1 MPQGPSAADPLQA
14 LRDEM
19 FTLET
24 DRLEGR
30 VTEAE
35 YTQLKAAFDLV
46 LRRAL
51 ARTVRVV
58 PE

>member
-1 MPQGPSAADPLQA
+1 MQT

-24 DRLEGR
+24 DRLEGHI
-30 VTEAE
+30 TEAQ
-35 YTQLKAAFDLV
+35 YTELKSAFDLV

-51 ARTVRVV
+51 SKTTRVV